1 MAQPDRSIQSRIN
14 EMSEIRLAVTPED
27 RHIAGMAAVAIGLT
41 LAEAAIPS
49 PLPGV
54 KPGLAN
60 IVILLV
66 MMQNGFGAAA
76 WVMLLR
82 LLAGSL
88 LLGTFLSPGFWLA
101 TAGALGSL
109 CILSCSRFLPVRLF
123 GAVSVSV
130 LMAFAHIIG
139 QLSLAKIWLFS
150 EVDITLLMPV
160 FALAAL
166 IFGTVNGLIVAR
178 LVAKDDV
185 TGAQSANA

>member
-1 MAQPDRSIQSRIN
+1 MN
-14 EMSEIRLAVTPED
+14 EIHLTVTPED
-27 RHIAGMAAVAIGLT
+27 RHIAAMAAMAIGLT

-66 MMQNGFGAAA
+66 MLQYGFKTAV
-76 WVMLLR
+76 WVMAIR

-101 TAGALGSL
+101 AAGAATSACVLYL
-109 CILSCSRFLPVRLF
+109 SRFISMRVFGPVAL
-123 GAVSVSV
+123 SVF
-130 LMAFAHIIG
+130 MAFAHVGG
-139 QLSLAKIWLFS
+139 QLVLAKAWLLS
-150 EVDITLLMPV
+150 GADITALMPV

-166 IFGTVNGLIVAR
+166 VFGTVNGLIVSR
-178 LVAKDDV
+178 LVAKDGV

>member
-1 MAQPDRSIQSRIN
+1 MR
-14 EMSEIRLAVTPED
+14 EIRLTVTAED
-27 RHIAGMAAVAIGLT
+27 RHIAIMAAAAIGLT

-66 MMQNGFGAAA
+66 MMRYGIRTAV
-76 WVMLLR
+76 WVMAIR

-101 TAGALGSL
+101 AAGAVASSLILYGSR
-109 CILSCSRFLPVRLF
+109 ILSERYF
-123 GAVSVSV
+123 GAVSISV
-130 LMAFAHIIG
+130 LMATAHVSG
-139 QLSLAKIWLFS
+139 QLLLASLWFFS
-150 EVDITLLMPV
+150 GVDIAVLAPV

-166 IFGTVNGLIVAR
+166 VFGTANGLIVAGI
-178 LVAKDDV
+178 VANDG
-185 TGAQSANA
+185 TAGAQSVHV

>member
-139 QLSLAKIWLFS
+139 QLSLAKIWLFP